1 MGADSRRKGHMA
13 GFGARRSSGVD
24 HARLQAR
31 AWRNR
36 LQTLLLLAAM
46 ATLLGLCGW
55 LIAGVTGLVWVA
67 AVGGTSTYLAARVS
81 PRLVLRMFRAAPL
94 PRHELPELHRIVAEL
109 SQRAGLP
116 RVPSLNYIGSR
127 TLNAFSVGTRENG
140 AISITTGLLRSL
152 NLREIAGVLAH
163 EISHLANNDTR
174 VMALAD
180 VMVRMTRVMSLLG
193 VGLLLLNLPLVMMGQ
208 AGIPWLLVLLLTF
221 APTLLA
227 LLQLA
232 LSRTREFD
240 ADLEAARL
248 TGDPIGLAQALSKLE
263 RYQGAFWED
272 LFAPGRRSPDPSLLR
287 THPKTEER
295 IERLKSLQ
303 KDIERPMPSHWRGA
317 ALPQFPVPPA
327 LERPRWHRTGV
338 WY

>member
-1 MGADSRRKGHMA
+1 MFGRRTGQA
-13 GFGARRSSGVD
+13 IETRLRGFRE
-24 HARLQAR
+24 R

-36 LQTLLLLAAM
+36 LQTVLLLGSMAA
-46 ATLLGLCGW
+46 LLGLLGW
-55 LIAGVTGLVWVA
+55 LFAGLVGLVWVA
-67 AVGGTSTYLAARVS
+67 CVGAVATYLGARVS
-81 PRLVLRMFRAAPL
+81 PRLVLRMFRARPIG
-94 PRHELPELHRIVAEL
+94 RHELPQLYRIVAEL

-116 RVPSLNYIGSR
+116 RTPSLNYIDSS
-127 TLNAFSVGTRENG
+127 TLNAFSVGTREDG
-140 AISITTGLLRSL
+140 AISVTTGLLRSL
-152 NLREIAGVLAH
+152 GLRELAGVLAH

-208 AGIPWLLVLLLTF
+208 VAVPWLLVALLTF

-248 TGDPIGLAQALSKLE
+248 TGDPIGLAQALARLE

-287 THPKTEER
+287 THPRTEER
-295 IERLKSLQ
+295 VERLRALQ
-303 KDIERPMPSHWRGA
+303 ADIQRPLPDHWRA
-317 ALPQFPVPPA
+317 VRLPDFSGRP
-327 LERPRWHRTGV
+327 LTGRPRWHRTGV